1 MKQFWQSKTIMVQII
16 GGLALILGA
25 FLPEVGSFIQVHF
38 SELGAGWVAVN
49 TILRF
54 ITKDQI
60 QIK

>member
-1 MKQFWQSKTIMVQII
+1 MKLFWQSKTLWIQLI

-25 FLPEVGSFIQVHF
+25 FLPSVGSFFQVHF
-38 SELGAGWVAVN
+38 SELGAGWIVVN

-54 ITKDQI
+54 ITKDKI